1 MRHESF
7 LCRFYYET
15 LSNYYQVAQGNDFP
29 LYLDGTPSVPAG
41 AGFEDN
47 VDDPTITESHTT
59 IDDAPVVQDGI
70 RTRLFQQVNR

>member
-1 MRHESF
+1 MTAENRRPVRSAFHV
-7 LCRFYYET
+7 
-15 LSNYYQVAQGNDFP
+15 NYYQVAQGNDFP